1 MTSISSIQL
10 RTVQSVEVKH
20 HIVPSVDAIRENCVQ
35 WIMRDYADVA
45 DAMNDAY
52 AEMGGD
58 AYESEEYRYMDD
70 LRTALGTAI
79 RDALR

>member
-10 RTVQSVEVKH
+10 RTVQPVEIANR
-20 HIVPSVDAIRENCVQ
+20 IVPSVDAIRENCVQ

-58 AYESEEYRYMDD
+58 AYDSEEYVYMND

-79 RDALR
+79 RITLR

>member
-10 RTVQSVEVKH
+10 RTVQPVEVKNR
-20 HIVPSVDAIRENCVQ
+20 IVTSVDTIRENCVQ
-35 WIMRDYADVA
+35 WVMRDYADVA

-58 AYESEEYRYMDD
+58 AYESEEYRYMND

-79 RDALR
+79 RMVLR